1 MAKNIF
7 VHGGFKKL
15 RFDFRRY
22 KRDEQRL
29 TQNLITYNQ
38 REKAFL
44 SRDWSADNRAAFL
57 QEKYLLTKQKTLL
70 EVEKVRLANLKLFL
84 EQKQN
89 ELESL
94 CQKLDSVKKIEMI
107 AASILRKNYKFVRQ
121 LEEIE
126 TRIKNLSQRKTHA
139 KKQLDALKIQFA
151 IDKPNTLYK
160 VNSSVNSSNVSLA
173 AIIADAIL
181 MEPQAAQLVARFSD
195 NNLETEKDWEMMTEF
210 DKDEII
216 RKKIIR
222 EL

>member
-1 MAKNIF
+1 MA
-7 VHGGFKKL
+7 VSKKL

>member
-1 MAKNIF
+1 MA
-7 VHGGFKKL
+7 VSKKL

-195 NNLETEKDWEMMTEF
+195 NNLETEKDWEMMTDF